1 MATSKKNDLIGY
13 DPLAWMEGSSDKT
26 KEHLAVNQI
35 DKDDKPEVQQL
46 VIEGIG
52 IIGDCPDSST
62 ENSEE
67 DAILN
72 IADEKKLEIDEIEGE
87 NHNVLVDEMAKDFES
102 VETERSIIDLDATL
116 TIQHVVNLHEKLKSF
131 MAMHDQF
138 EINASDVA
146 SIDTATLQLLV
157 SLKREAVKLQKNVD
171 IIYPSPRFVE
181 SAQLLGLSDV
191 LGVQDV

>member
-26 KEHLAVNQI
+26 KEHLAVNQT
-35 DKDDKPEVQQL
+35 DKDDKSGVQQL
-46 VIEGIG
+46 ANGDIG
-52 IIGDCPDSST
+52 IIVDCPDSST

-72 IADEKKLEIDEIEGE
+72 IADDTKLEM
-87 NHNVLVDEMAKDFES
+87 DEMAKDFEA

-116 TIQHVVNLHEKLKSF
+116 TIQHVVQLHERLKSF

-138 EINASDVA
+138 EINASDVV

-157 SLKREAVKLQKNVD
+157 SLKREAVKLQRNVD